1 MRKDDRPPPIR
12 TLFLVAGLLAWGAI
26 AQPFLLPFARDPS
39 SIRET
44 SVALS
49 LAAHLA
55 YLSAFL
61 LSATRL
67 FALST
72 PSRMTLLFVQSASA
86 LALVHLRTL
95 WLEAGLLA
103 IVAALAS
110 LLLSRRLALFWV
122 LGQTVAVFPYYVGRA
137 DVAQAAFWTAGV
149 LGFQLFA
156 TTIGSLA
163 RHEAKARA
171 ELLRVNA
178 ELRAAEVMLE
188 EGARTAERLRI
199 ARELHDAVGHH
210 LTALS
215 IQMELAR
222 HACPEEPAL
231 AEAQGITKNMLAEV
245 RAVVREMREDAPIDL
260 PRALS
265 TLTKATLTK
274 ATLTK
279 GLSSPAV
286 SIETKGNVESLDSA
300 VGHALFRCVQ
310 EGLTN
315 AIRHSG
321 AENVW
326 VSLEVLPDVVTL
338 VVRDDGHGAE
348 TLHEGSG
355 LLGLRERIDLLGGE
369 LFLRNTTS
377 NGVSLRIVIPL
388 HRGAP

>member
-1 MRKDDRPPPIR
+1 LRTDDSPPPTR

-26 AQPFLLPFARDPS
+26 AQPFLLPFARDPGS
-39 SIRET
+39 LRET

-55 YLSAFL
+55 YLFAFL

-72 PSRMTLLFVQSASA
+72 PSRIGLLLVQSVSA

-110 LLLSRRLALFWV
+110 LLLSRRLSLVWV
-122 LGQTVAVFPYYVGRA
+122 FAQTVAVFPYYVGRA
-137 DVAQAAFWTAGV
+137 DIAQAAFWTAGV

-171 ELLRVNA
+171 ELMRVNA
-178 ELRAAEVMLE
+178 ELRAADVMLE

-222 HACPEEPAL
+222 HGCPNEPAL
-231 AEAQGITKNMLAEV
+231 VEAQGITKNMLAEV

-260 PRALS
+260 PRAFE
-265 TLTKATLTK
+265 
-274 ATLTK
+274 TLTK

-286 SIETKGNVESLDSA
+286 SIETKGEIASLDSVVA
-300 VGHALFRCVQ
+300 HALFRCVQ

-315 AIRHSG
+315 AIRHAG
-321 AENVW
+321 ALHVW
-326 VSLEVLPDVVTL
+326 VSLEVEPDLVTL
-338 VVRDDGHGAE
+338 SVRDDGHGAPDKQ
-348 TLHEGSG
+348 EGSG
-355 LLGLRERIDLLGGE
+355 LLGLRERVALLGGA
-369 LFLRNTTS
+369 FFFS
-377 NGVSLRIVIPL
+377 NIPSSGVSLRIVIPL
-388 HRGAP
+388 RRGAP